1 MVTTTPNLATGQTTA
16 AFQDRRV
23 PWRALPVILLGTF
36 MAVSNFFVVNIALPA
51 IGHSLQANNAML
63 QLITAGYSVT
73 YAATL
78 VAGGR
83 LGDRFGRR
91 RLFVIGMVAFALAS
105 IGCGFAI
112 DGWTLAAGRLVQGI
126 AAGLMAPQVL
136 GSVQAIFTG
145 EHRQRALGYYGA
157 ALGFACVLGQML
169 GGGAVALNESLG
181 WRVIFFG
188 YAPLGLL
195 VAYLATRFVPETRG
209 LSRPIDSRGAVLL
222 TLTLALLLVPLSVG
236 PGAGWPLWCLIG
248 LVAMPIVGVWFVVD
262 QRAQERRG
270 GHPLLPPSLF
280 DLVAFRRGL
289 ATLALFCIGVG
300 GFFLTVGLSLQ
311 DGLGFS
317 ALAAAIAL
325 GPYAIGF
332 LIASLAA
339 PRLIARY
346 GGRAIVGGAAVMA
359 VTFVAVTLQVVLG
372 YGELSWLTLAPTLVP
387 LGFGQGLV
395 MVPIIGAILA
405 QIPVDRAGFAS
416 GVLAT
421 TQQAGMAIGVGLL
434 GLLFFQFASGP
445 VGAPGWRTATVA
457 VFGAE
462 AVLAVATAAFAYFAT
477 VRRSR

>member
-1 MVTTTPNLATGQTTA
+1 MTSTPSLATAQTSATSLDRA
-16 AFQDRRV
+16 A
-23 PWRALPVILLGTF
+23 PWLALPVILLGTF

-51 IGHSLQANNAML
+51 IGHSLQTNNAML
-63 QLITAGYSVT
+63 QLITAAYSVT

-91 RLFVIGMVAFALAS
+91 RLFAIGAIAFALAS
-105 IGCGFAI
+105 AACGFAF
-112 DGWTLAAGRLVQGI
+112 DGWTLAIGRLVQGI

-157 ALGFACVLGQML
+157 AIGLACVLGQML
-169 GGGAVALNESLG
+169 GGGAVALDEAFG
-181 WRVIFFG
+181 WRAVFEL
-188 YAPLGLL
+188 YAVLGLL
-195 VAYLATRFVPETRG
+195 VALMAVRFVPETRG
-209 LSRPIDSRGAVLL
+209 VARPVDGRGALLL

-236 PGAGWPLWCLIG
+236 PGAGWPLWCVVA
-248 LVAMPIVGVWFVVD
+248 LVAMPFVGVWFVLD
-262 QRAQERRG
+262 QRGRERRG

-280 DLVAFRRGL
+280 ELVAFRRGL
-289 ATLALFCIGVG
+289 ATLLMFCVGVG
-300 GFFLTVGLSLQ
+300 GFFLTIGLSLQ
-311 DGLGFS
+311 DGLGFTALS
-317 ALAAAIAL
+317 AAGAL
-325 GPYAIGF
+325 GPYAVGF

-339 PRLIARY
+339 PRLVARY
-346 GGRAIVGGAAVMA
+346 GGRAIVAGALLTA
-359 VTFVAVTLQVVLG
+359 VTFAAVTVQALLG

-387 LGFGQGLV
+387 LGLGQGLA
-395 MVPIIGAILA
+395 MVPIIGAVLA

-421 TQQAGMAIGVGLL
+421 TQQAGFAVGVGLL

-445 VGAPGWRTATVA
+445 VGAPGWKTATVA
-457 VFGAE
+457 VLAAE
-462 AVLAVATAAFAYFAT
+462 AVLGLATAAFAYFAT